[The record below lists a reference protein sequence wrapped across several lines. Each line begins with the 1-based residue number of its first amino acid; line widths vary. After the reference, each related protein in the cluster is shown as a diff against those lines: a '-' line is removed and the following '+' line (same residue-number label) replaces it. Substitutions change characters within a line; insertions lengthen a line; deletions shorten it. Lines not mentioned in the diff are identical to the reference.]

1 MCCQSLKTRGGH
13 PGLSREV
20 AHSEVGDRHQE
31 VPGSAC
37 LGGDTIPSGS
47 EHVSSCKDIGMNVEK
62 QERPN
67 TLEMK
72 AWGCLRSSAEL
83 TKVATH
89 GTSD

>member
-1 MCCQSLKTRGGH
+1 M
-13 PGLSREV
+13 SREV

>member
-1 MCCQSLKTRGGH
+1 MHVWEVL
-13 PGLSREV
+13 LSP
-20 AHSEVGDRHQE
+20 Q
-31 VPGSAC
+31 
-37 LGGDTIPSGS
+37 GS
-47 EHVSSCKDIGMNVEK
+47 EHVPSCRDIGMNVEK

-89 GTSD
+89 GTWD